1 MGVNGDGERNNRVGP
16 VFRPGELADAA
27 IEAIREDN
35 PDKEVV
41 VDDRGAYV
49 RVSVDGECILRRETV
64 SEFLGRP
71 CRMQEVE
78 TVLGSFAGQIDTT
91 ENYMRFYL
99 ATRV

>member
-1 MGVNGDGERNNRVGP
+1 MSSTTGSAKNNWVGP
-16 VFRPGELADAA
+16 VFRPGELADAC

-35 PDKEVV
+35 EGKEVIV
-41 VDDRGAYV
+41 EDRGGYI

-64 SEFLGRP
+64 SQHLGRP

-91 ENYMRFYL
+91 ENSMRFYL
-99 ATRV
+99 SKRI

>member
-1 MGVNGDGERNNRVGP
+1 MSGQGSENNRVGP

-27 IEAIREDN
+27 IEALRADN

-41 VDDRGAYV
+41 VDDRGAYI

-64 SEFLGRP
+64 VHFLGREA
-71 CRMQEVE
+71 RMQEVE
-78 TVLGSFAGQIDTT
+78 TVLGSFAGQIETN

-99 ATRV
+99 ATRR

>member
-1 MGVNGDGERNNRVGP
+1 MTNPDGARNNRVGP

-35 PDKEVV
+35 PEKDVH

-64 SEFLGRP
+64 ARHLGRE

-78 TVLGSFAGQIDTT
+78 TVLGSFAGQIETT
-91 ENYMRFYL
+91 EHSMRFYL
-99 ATRV
+99 ATRL